1 MKVNVEKMNL
11 LLAKKGMLLKNLCEK
26 SGVSEITLRKIRQG
40 KSTPKPVTVGKIA
53 KALNVNVEDIIVMHM
68 MTDEEEKA
76 LIEDCKRNHPE
87 MYTEEFL
94 NNLYKESDK
103 YECDIPGLRK

>member
-26 SGVSEITLRKIRQG
+26 SGVGEITLRKIRQG

-76 LIEDCKRNHPE
+76 LIEECKRNQPE